1 MPKTEEEGMLL
12 NAFYEASITIIP
24 KPDNSTT
31 KRKSQNKTKDNIAPL
46 FTIAKEM
53 KQIK

>member
-1 MPKTEEEGMLL
+1 MLL
-12 NAFYEASITIIP
+12 NAFYEASITVIP